1 MEPRPYGCSGKAI
14 LVTLGIIIL
23 VSLCGG
29 VSMLA
34 VDGIC
39 WNGLSK
45 KLPIYPNATIT
56 FQRHNFLREFGIGTT
71 VIILDSD
78 DSVATVREWYGR
90 TVAAASSSANN
101 DPLYYIPVGRYS
113 VTRAEDGTGTQI
125 ILSGDCIS

>member
-1 MEPRPYGCSGKAI
+1 MEPRPYGCSGKAV
-14 LVTLGIIIL
+14 LVTLGIVVFVL
-23 VSLCGG
+23 VCGG

-34 VDGIC
+34 VDGVC
-39 WNGLSK
+39 WNSLSQ

-56 FQRHNFLREFGIGTT
+56 LQRHNFLREFGMGTT

-78 DSVATVREWYGR
+78 DPVEKVRDWYGR
-90 TVAAASSSANN
+90 TVAAAGHAAGN

-113 VTRAEDGTGTQI
+113 ITHAEDGTGTQI